1 MHLPSPVPR
10 LCGSEPCDQGS
21 NPGSG
26 SAMGH
31 VLALSNRKTAEVNSL
46 EPLPPGAGGARWC
59 QFPAALVPAVLA
71 TLMSY
76 CSRPQLCSRPN
87 HQQFLAGHQVSQGH
101 STAHR
106 PPARDRLG
114 RPKPLQLAEN
124 TLNCLEIS
132 CM

>member
-31 VLALSNRKTAEVNSL
+31 VLALSNRKTTEVNSL

-71 TLMSY
+71 TLLSY
-76 CSRPQLCSRPN
+76 CSPATAVQQAEPSAVPGRPPGISRPQHCPPSSSSRSPGK
-87 HQQFLAGHQVSQGH
+87 AKATPIGG
-101 STAHR
+101 
-106 PPARDRLG
+106 
-114 RPKPLQLAEN
+114 KY
-124 TLNCLEIS
+124 LELS
-132 CM
+132 